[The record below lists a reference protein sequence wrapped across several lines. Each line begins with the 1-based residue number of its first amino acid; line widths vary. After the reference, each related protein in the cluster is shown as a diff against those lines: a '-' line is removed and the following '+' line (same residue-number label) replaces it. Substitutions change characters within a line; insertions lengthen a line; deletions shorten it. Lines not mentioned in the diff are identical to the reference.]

1 MKKNNFLGDYMLK
14 LELLDNKIFKEAFDS
29 ISKIVDEVVC
39 DVDSEGFHVTAIDR
53 SHVCFVELNLEP
65 SVFEEFECSKPERL
79 CIDTQEFMRVLK
91 RAKKNDV
98 LRLNCDEGNLIIGFI
113 GDVDRTFKIRLIDMD
128 YENPKAPNINVP
140 CGVNVDSGLIKDAI
154 GDMELFSDQ
163 VYFLIDEEYFIVN
176 CDGEFGDASFK
187 YLHGETGVNEKVKSS
202 FSIGKLKDI
211 FTASKFSDIVNIN
224 LGNNMPMIV
233 DFELVTGDGD
243 LKFLLAPRIEVED
256 EYE

>member
-1 MKKNNFLGDYMLK
+1 MLK

-39 DVDSEGFHVTAIDR
+39 DVDSSGFHVTAIDR
-53 SHVCFVELNLEP
+53 SHICFVELNLEP

-79 CIDTQEFMRVLK
+79 CIDTQEFMRILK

-98 LRLNCDEGNLIIGFI
+98 LRLGNDEGNLIISFI

-128 YENPKAPNINVP
+128 YESPKAPAIELP

-154 GDMELFSDQ
+154 GDMELFSDKL
-163 VYFLIDEEYFIVN
+163 YFLINPEYFIVN
-176 CDGEFGDASFK
+176 SDGEFGDASFQ
-187 YLHGETGVNEKVKSS
+187 YLHGENGISESVKSS
-202 FSIGKLKDI
+202 FSINKLKDI

-224 LGNNMPMIV
+224 LGTDMPMII
-233 DFELVTGDGD
+233 DFELITGDGD
-243 LKFLLAPRIEVED
+243 LKFLLAPRIEAEE